1 MNHRIHLAFLLQLGC
16 AVLFLL
22 GLGEV
27 RGQPE
32 AWHVIYSSELD
43 FFDVHFMDQQHGIA
57 TNTIPLVSVY
67 KTNDG
72 GFTWE
77 PSIMWIDF
85 YTNGDGIEFYNERIG
100 YLIGGTRTAST
111 SDGGSNWT
119 IHYHGGNQYIEQVA
133 YIDSQK
139 MIAVGNVNHGPDSTI
154 RRIYRSTDGGATW
167 TTIIAEV
174 GQRGFNYVVS
184 VAESL
189 QVVSVQRGDEIWRSR
204 DQGLTWSLDVYSSN
218 SITDMCS
225 PSANVIIASGFTL
238 PDSLHGWAVGYDGL
252 VAQTADGGDTW
263 ESYFL
268 DSVNVFL
275 TSVSFIDSIN
285 GWTIDPTGQNGS
297 SLQLFRYG
305 EPQNSEEP
313 HAHNFPQNLQ
323 VHPASPN
330 PFNNTTN
337 IQFSIQKPGNVS
349 ATIYDLTGRE
359 VIQLQNGG
367 MAAGAHELRW
377 NAGSLASGI
386 YLCRIEWNYSIRH
399 TAKLVYLR

>member
-1 MNHRIHLAFLLQLGC
+1 
-16 AVLFLL
+16 
-22 GLGEV
+22 
-27 RGQPE
+27 
-32 AWHVIYSSELD
+32 
-43 FFDVHFMDQQHGIA
+43 MD
-57 TNTIPLVSVY
+57 NPLS
-67 KTNDG
+67 
-72 GFTWE
+72 W
-77 PSIMWIDF
+77 
-85 YTNGDGIEFYNERIG
+85 R
-100 YLIGGTRTAST
+100 
-111 SDGGSNWT
+111 
-119 IHYHGGNQYIEQVA
+119 NQYIEQVA

-238 PDSLHGWAVGYDGL
+238 PGHFPAISKSMDGGLTWENVFRDTTLAATIFLKVDFPDSLHGWAVGYDGL